1 MNLSNNLESVTFIKV
16 ATKRQE
22 VHFRLVTDSF
32 SQIKLLRISFL
43 AIETRKIANKV
54 RFSFGEK
61 VKKQAS
67 SDMFDTCW
75 QTEPKQL
82 RISHFHKKLRQN
94 ANKVR
99 FRLVAKA
106 ENQVSKRCFSCK
118 TRKQAINADFS
129 LVTWSV
135 SRVLYLTVI
144 FPDLLS
150 PTSSSG
156 IFVERERTHICPNLT
171 LHRVGFTGTAIVTN
185 RSVGSYTTFPPSP
198 QKWQSI
204 SVALSLESPP
214 PAVNWHS
221 VL

>member
-1 MNLSNNLESVTFIKV
+1 MRSAIFVWRENEKTSVKAICLTLAGKLSH
-16 ATKRQE
+16 KR
-22 VHFRLVTDSF
+22 SF
-32 SQIKLLRISFL
+32 F
-43 AIETRKIANKV
+43 
-54 RFSFGEK
+54 
-61 VKKQAS
+61 
-67 SDMFDTCW
+67 
-75 QTEPKQL
+75 
-82 RISHFHKKLRQN
+82 
-94 ANKVR
+94 
-99 FRLVAKA
+99 
-106 ENQVSKRCFSCK
+106 
-118 TRKQAINADFS
+118 
-129 LVTWSV
+129 TWSI

-171 LHRVGFTGTAIVTN
+171 LHRVGFTGTAIVAN
-185 RSVGSYTTFPPSP
+185 HSVGSYPTFPPSP